1 MEILSKNIVRD
12 LLVFKKISFNCPYGE
27 NDVISVIPI
36 FDDSVR
42 NARVTSYEVVGEDT
56 DKNFPSFNKLIS
68 YLKTLGLSDGE
79 TVKIAH
85 FENFDTY
92 EEVREFCSFQ
102 DISLKE
108 VLEKYPSADSFK
120 LYYMYDSDDENE
132 KIYITRE
139 EAEKGINSIYEDTKE
154 CIYNL
159 YEAARLSKLKLP
171 KFEAFFSDIVL
182 ESERLYEQFKTHC
195 DVIEDYP
202 IIHGMLDFFLDEP
215 HQTSYDLKQTV
226 IRNIYYAYMFY
237 LIESEYIKS
246 KISERK
252 SGSASVLSRARFKA
266 LIPHL
271 KSSALEIQDG
281 EFVRSFLFELNDETK
296 TWISSFKKE
305 LDMDPLYDLT
315 LLKGEKPLFYYD
327 SAEEKRYDAL
337 KVPKEIRF

>member
-12 LLVFKKISFNCPYGE
+12 LLVFKKMSFNCPLGE

-42 NARVTSYEVVGEDT
+42 NARVTSYDVVGENI
-56 DKNFPSFNKLIS
+56 DKQFTSFNKLIS

-92 EEVREFCSFQ
+92 EEVLEFCAFQ
-102 DISLKE
+102 DIPLKE
-108 VLEKYPSADSFK
+108 VLEKYPSADTFE
-120 LYYMYDSDDENE
+120 LYYMYDSDDEAE

-139 EAEKGINSIYEDTKE
+139 EAEKGINNVYEDSKE
-154 CIYNL
+154 SIYNL

-171 KFEAFFSDIVL
+171 KFETFFNDIVI

-202 IIHGMLDFFLDEP
+202 IIHGMLSFFLEEP
-215 HQTSYDLKQTV
+215 HQTAYDLKQTEIHNV
-226 IRNIYYAYMFY
+226 YYAYIFY
-237 LIESEYIKS
+237 LIESEHIKS
-246 KISERK
+246 KISEKK
-252 SGSASVLSRARFKA
+252 SKNIPVLSRARFKA
-266 LIPHL
+266 LIPFL
-271 KSSALEIQDG
+271 KSTALRIFDG
-281 EFVRSFLFELNDETK
+281 EFVRGFVFELNDETK
-296 TWISSFKKE
+296 KWISSFKTE

-315 LLKGEKPLFYYD
+315 LLEGEKPLFYYD
-327 SAEEKRYDAL
+327 STEEKRYDAL
-337 KVPKEIRF
+337 NVPKELRF